1 MSQKVSP
8 NTSVGRICTGEL
20 VSIDVGDSL
29 LEAAERMTYKRVG
42 ALAVMDKGSLVG
54 IMSEAD
60 LVAAIVERAPMQ
72 TTCARDYMTE
82 APITVSVKDDADLA
96 ATCMLEHEI
105 GHLPV
110 MESSEAIG
118 MLSRSDLLAVG
129 AVPEPHR
136 GGQQDD

>member
-1 MSQKVSP
+1 MSQKVET
-8 NTSVGRICTGEL
+8 TSVGRICSGEL

-29 LEAAERMTYKRVG
+29 VEAAERMTYKRVG
-42 ALAVMDKGSLVG
+42 ALAVMDKGSLIG
-54 IMSEAD
+54 IISEAD
-60 LVAAIVERAPMQ
+60 LVAAIVEQAPMQ
-72 TTCARDYMTE
+72 ATCVREYMTV

-96 ATCMLEHEI
+96 ATYMLEHEI

-110 MESSEAIG
+110 MESSEAVG

>member
-1 MSQKVSP
+1 MSQKVGP
-8 NTSVGRICTGEL
+8 NTSVGRVCTGKL

-29 LEAAERMTYKRVG
+29 VEAAERMTYKRVG

-54 IMSEAD
+54 IISEAD
-60 LVAAIVERAPMQ
+60 LVAAIVEQAPMH
-72 TTCARDYMTE
+72 TTCVRAYMTD

-96 ATCMLEHEI
+96 ARYMLEHEI

-110 MESSEAIG
+110 MESSEAVG

-129 AVPEPHR
+129 AVAEPHR

>member
-8 NTSVGRICTGEL
+8 NISVGRIYSGGL

-29 LEAAERMTYKRVG
+29 VEAAERMTYKRVG
-42 ALAVMDKGSLVG
+42 ALAVMEKGWLVG
-54 IMSEAD
+54 ILSEAD
-60 LVAAIVERAPMQ
+60 LVAAIVEHAPMQ
-72 TTCARDYMTE
+72 TTCVRDYMTE
-82 APITVSVKDDADLA
+82 APITVSAEDDADLA
-96 ATCMLEHEI
+96 ARYMLEHEI

-110 MESSEAIG
+110 MESAEAVG